1 MQELMVF
8 AGTTDCY
15 GKCNEIIGK
24 FLSIEVS
31 AAQVYRVTEA
41 YGAELSQ
48 TMDATQRTLPPAR
61 DDETVYIEA
70 DGAMVLTRDEG
81 WKEVKTGRIFK
92 SGDCIDPNG
101 KEGCIRHSQ
110 YLSYLGDCKTFTG
123 QMDDLLFNYG
133 LSDKRLVFLS
143 DGATWIRNWVA
154 DAYPGAVS
162 ILDYYHA
169 CEHLYTFTDAFF
181 NKDRHKAEQ
190 WAKCQKKLLLSG
202 QVKQVIANIGKL
214 AGKGNKE
221 ATHLIEYYKSN
232 QNRMD
237 YKRYRKIGIGIIGS
251 GAIESA
257 QRTVVQKRMKLSGQR
272 WSITGAQHML
282 QLRTTYMNEQWHKII
297 QMSKTDF
304 KNKAA

>member
-1 MQELMVF
+1 MVF

-24 FLSIEVS
+24 FLNIEVS
-31 AAQVYRVTEA
+31 AAQVYCVTEA

-143 DGATWIRNWVA
+143 DGATWIRNWIA
-154 DAYPGAVS
+154 
-162 ILDYYHA
+162 
-169 CEHLYTFTDAFF
+169 DAFF
-181 NKDRHKAEQ
+181 NKDKHKAEQ
-190 WAKCQKKLLLSG
+190 WAKCQKKLLLAG
-202 QVKQVIANIGKL
+202 QVKQVITNIGKL
-214 AGKGNKE
+214 AGKGNKG

-237 YKRYRKIGIGIIGS
+237 NKRYRKIGIGIIGS

-297 QMSKTDF
+297 
-304 KNKAA
+304 